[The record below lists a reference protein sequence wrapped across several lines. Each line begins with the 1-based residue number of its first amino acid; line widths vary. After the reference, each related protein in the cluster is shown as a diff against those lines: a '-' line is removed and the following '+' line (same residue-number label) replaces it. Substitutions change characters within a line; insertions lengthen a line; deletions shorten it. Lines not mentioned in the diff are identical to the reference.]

1 MPTGYTADIEKDM
14 SFEDFV
20 LRCSRNFG
28 ATMHQRDDDMKDKP
42 KLRGV
47 ESSYHVDALSNAK
60 KTVAEL
66 EAMAGVNSRTEYGK
80 KVIEEETASGQK
92 YFNKAVALRNKYEA
106 MLRKVYS
113 WFPPT
118 PDHENLK
125 KFMIDQITQS
135 ITHDC
140 DTHFTMKRLTDLS
153 KANPLDK
160 YNEALKRAYKDVEYH
175 ETELYKERE
184 RNAGAN
190 KWIAALY
197 DSLGIEYDTI

>member
-14 SFEDFV
+14 SFEDYV
-20 LRCSRNFG
+20 LGCSRAFG
-28 ATMHQRDDDMKDKP
+28 ATMHQRDDNMKDKP

-47 ESSYHVDALSNAK
+47 ESSHHIDALSRAK

-66 EAMAGVNSRTEYGK
+66 EAMRGVNDRTAFGK
-80 KVIEEETASGQK
+80 KLIEEEAASEQE
-92 YFNKAVALRNKYEA
+92 YFNKKVSLRNKYEA
-106 MLRKVYS
+106 MLSKSYN
-113 WFPPT
+113 WHPPT

-125 KFMIDQITQS
+125 KFMIEQITTS
-135 ITHDC
+135 VEFDC
-140 DTHFTMKRLTDLS
+140 DIKYAMDRLTALS

-160 YNEALKRAYKDVEYH
+160 YKEALDRAYWEVQYH
-175 ETELYKERE
+175 ETELLKERE
-184 RNAGAN
+184 RNADAN